1 MSDEKQK
8 VLGRIRA
15 ALAGAPAAPAEA
27 ARPDFLHSWNAP
39 REEIVA
45 LFIEH
50 AADYRAD
57 VRRVEADS
65 AGLAITAR
73 LRERGVKRLV
83 VPVDLP
89 PEWMPEGV
97 ELLSDAGGVL
107 SHAELDASDGVLT
120 GCALAVAQTG
130 SLILDGGVAQGRR
143 ALTLLPDYHLCVVRA
158 EQVVGLIPEA
168 VSQLTAAVRDRR
180 QPITLVSGP
189 SATSDIEL
197 NRVEGVHGP
206 RVLDILV
213 VG

>member
-1 MSDEKQK
+1 MSDEKEL
-8 VLGRIRA
+8 VLKRVRA
-15 ALAGAPAAPAEA
+15 ALAGSHPHEVPARTFLRASTAP
-27 ARPDFLHSWNAP
+27 H
-39 REEIVA
+39 EEIVA

-65 AGLAITAR
+65 AALAITAR

-83 VPVDLP
+83 VPVDFP
-89 PEWMPEGV
+89 EEWMPEGV
-97 ELLSDAGGVL
+97 EILSDRDGPL

-120 GCALAVAQTG
+120 GCALAIAQTG
-130 SLILDGGVAQGRR
+130 SLVLDGGVGQGRR

-158 EQVVGLIPEA
+158 DQVVGLMPEA
-168 VSQLTAAVRDRR
+168 VERLAPAARDRG
-180 QPITLVSGP
+180 QPITLISGP

>member
-15 ALAGAPAAPAEA
+15 ALAGAHGRAAEPVP
-27 ARPDFLHSWNAP
+27 PDFLHSWDAP

-45 LFIEH
+45 QFIEH

-89 PEWMPEGV
+89 SEWIPEGV
-97 ELLSDAGGVL
+97 ELLSDAGGIL

-168 VSQLTAAVRDRR
+168 VSQLTGAVRDRR

-197 NRVEGVHGP
+197 SRVEGVHGP

>member
-1 MSDEKQK
+1 MSGEKQK

-15 ALAGAPAAPAEA
+15 ALAGAHAPPTEA
-27 ARPDFLHSWNAP
+27 TRPDFLHSWDAP

-73 LRERGVKRLV
+73 LRERGIKRLV

-89 PEWMPEGV
+89 PEWIPEGV
-97 ELLSDAGGVL
+97 ELLSDAGGIL

-130 SLILDGGVAQGRR
+130 SLVLDGGVAQGRR

-168 VSQLTAAVRDRR
+168 VSQLTPAVRDRR